1 MSTRSH
7 RRHPARSFFTAGAAA
22 VGLMAGASP
31 VLAAHG
37 VAGQLAAPARMNQ
50 IIIQFKPGAAG
61 ASGSARA
68 AIVTAREIAARRGLS
83 LKALRR
89 NAFDA
94 VIVRLD
100 RFESEE
106 VVAQLARDIMAADAS
121 VDFAEPDRIL
131 RPAFTPND
139 THYPLQWHYQ
149 NTTAGINLPA
159 AWELSTG
166 TGVKVAV
173 IDTGYRPHADLAA
186 NIVGGYDM
194 ISDTWSANDGGGRDA
209 SALDPGDWT
218 SPGDC
223 DWGWPGSDSSWHGT
237 HVAGTVAAT
246 THNGVGVAGVA
257 YGAKVVPVRVLG
269 RCGGTS
275 SDIADAITW
284 ASGGSVPGVP
294 ANLNPARVLNLSLG
308 GEGSC
313 DQTTQQAITAA
324 RSRKSVVVV
333 AAGNSNM
340 AVSRF
345 TPANCSGVVP
355 VAALTRYG
363 ARAGYSNY
371 GNIIQLSAPG
381 GDTSSDDAD
390 GILSTVDNG
399 LTSPLSDGYAYYQG
413 TSMAAPHVAGVVALM
428 LAKNSALTP
437 TQVSGRL
444 RAATRPFVA
453 NCTGCGAGMLD
464 ANYAVQAAMASS
476 RPDTEP
482 NDSIATAVPITITNA
497 AVAGTMATD
506 EDVDV
511 FSYSVPV
518 GRTLRAAMAPALGSR
533 DFDLAI
539 FDQNGNELAL
549 SEEPAGLTDVATYT
563 NSGPSLKTV
572 YVTVYYFSG
581 GPGSYTLTMK
591 R

>member
-1 MSTRSH
+1 MSTH
-7 RRHPARSFFTAGAAA
+7 RHGRHPARGLFTAVATAAS
-22 VGLMAGASP
+22 LMAGAAP
-31 VLAAHG
+31 ALAAQWG
-37 VAGQLAAPARMNQ
+37 VGQLAAPARMNQ
-50 IIIQFKPGAAG
+50 IIIQFKPGAAS
-61 ASGSARA
+61 ASGSAKA
-68 AIVTAREIAARRGLS
+68 AVAVARDVAARRGLS
-83 LKALRR
+83 LRALRR

-106 VVAQLARDIMAADAS
+106 LVAQLARDIMASDAS

-131 RPAFTPND
+131 WPAFTPND
-139 THYPLQWHYQ
+139 TYYPLQWHYQ
-149 NTTAGINLPA
+149 NTTAGLNLPA
-159 AWELSTG
+159 AWDLSTG

-194 ISDTWSANDGGGRDA
+194 VSDTWSANDGGGRDA

-223 DWGWPGSDSSWHGT
+223 DWGWPGSNSSWHGT
-237 HVAGTVAAT
+237 HVAGTVAAV
-246 THNGVGVAGVA
+246 THNGVGVSGVA

-294 ANLNPARVLNLSLG
+294 ANTNPARVLNLSLG

-313 DQTTQQAITAA
+313 DQTTQQAIAAA

-345 TPANCSGVVP
+345 TPANCSGVIP

-381 GDTSSDDAD
+381 GDTASDDAD

-399 LTSPLSDGYAYYQG
+399 LSAPFGDGYAYYQG

-428 LAKNSALTP
+428 LAKNSTLTP

-444 RAATRPFVA
+444 RAATRPFVVS
-453 NCTGCGAGMLD
+453 CSGCGAGMLD

-482 NDSIATAVPITITNA
+482 NDSIATAVPITVTNA

-539 FDQNGNELAL
+539 YDQNGVELAL
-549 SEEPAGLTDVATYT
+549 SEEPAGLTDVVTYT
-563 NSGPSLKTV
+563 NSGPTLKTV
-572 YVTVYYFSG
+572 YVVVYYFSG